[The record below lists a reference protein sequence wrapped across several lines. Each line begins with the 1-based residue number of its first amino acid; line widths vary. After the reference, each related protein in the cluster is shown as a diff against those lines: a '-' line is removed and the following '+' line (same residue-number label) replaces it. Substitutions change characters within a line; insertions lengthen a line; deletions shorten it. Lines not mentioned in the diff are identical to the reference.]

1 MAGGGRGDDAG
12 GVTAEAFDG
21 SGVIGRASPALAA
34 ADSNLSGIKVFFIIK
49 WRDSATLGVHTAG
62 AALINKPLRM

>member
-34 ADSNLSGIKVFFIIK
+34 ADSNLSGIKVFFII
-49 WRDSATLGVHTAG
+49 
-62 AALINKPLRM
+62 